1 MKELETIE
9 GFGVASYAEK
19 GKYLTITSL
28 KPGKNVFR
36 ILPPMKSQANTGKW
50 SNYYCI
56 HSGYRVENSLN
67 LFHCVGQMGF
77 YKTGNQPKCFE
88 CEKIQEMQ
96 KNALLAKTEKNKRV
110 EESVN
115 GWLKNH
121 YLSKNHYVNVM
132 MSDRTFQVLK
142 IGHRVKQMID
152 TVFKQLKE
160 GDQIDPTAIN
170 QGVWIIVTKTDNM
183 RDVPNVGVKRKGEGC
198 SSPVELAPLT
208 KEECKRALD
217 ECMDLVQD
225 QHKLAKTLSSEQI
238 ELLTKI
244 SGEPD
249 EIAAIFEGNPETL
262 EVLKERY
269 RDVGSILDMSQKE
282 LERQLGISDEVPF

>member
-9 GFGVASYAEK
+9 GFGIANYVEK
-19 GKYLTITSL
+19 GKYLTVTSL

-36 ILPPMKSQANTGKW
+36 ILPPMKSQASTGKW
-50 SNYYCI
+50 SNYYRI

-67 LFHCVGQMGF
+67 LFHCVGQTGF

-96 KNALLAKTEKNKRV
+96 KNAFLAEAEKNKKV
-110 EESVN
+110 EDSIN

-121 YLSKNHYVNVM
+121 YLSKQHYVNVM

-152 TVFKQLKE
+152 AVFKRLRE

-170 QGVWIIVTKTDNM
+170 QGVWVVVTKAENM
-183 RDVPNVGVKRKGEGC
+183 RDIASVEIKRKGDSYSG
-198 SSPVELAPLT
+198 PVELAPLT
-208 KEECKRALD
+208 KEECKKALD

-225 QHKLAKTLSSEQI
+225 HHKLARTLSSEQI

-249 EIAAIFEGNPETL
+249 EIAAVFEGDPEMIDI
-262 EVLKERY
+262 LKERY
-269 RDVGSILDMSQKE
+269 KDVGSILDMSQKE
-282 LERQLGISDEVPF
+282 LEKQLGISDEVPF